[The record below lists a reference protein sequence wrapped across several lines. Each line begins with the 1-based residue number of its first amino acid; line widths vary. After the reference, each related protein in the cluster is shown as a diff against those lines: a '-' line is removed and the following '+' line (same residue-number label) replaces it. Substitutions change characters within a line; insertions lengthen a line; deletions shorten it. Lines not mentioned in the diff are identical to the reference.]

1 MISPLEMT
9 LFLLLASVVGVVL
22 FRYLNLPPM
31 LGYLTVGILVGPRAL
46 GIVPDTHGAQNLAE
60 FGVVFLMFSIGLEFS
75 LSKLRAMRHAVF
87 GLGLSQ
93 VLGTILVALLL
104 GLVLEPWVHITWQA
118 CVALGGALAMS
129 STAIVSKMLS
139 ERLEIESEH
148 GRNIMGVLLFQ
159 DLAVVP
165 LLIVIAAFG
174 GSSASLVESLGT
186 AAVKIVLALGIL
198 LIVGQK
204 PGRHKRFTG
213 LLPDLTGKRCA
224 VFCTF
229 ALNPGRTL
237 DKLQKIVEAHG
248 GDVLGGMSIRRDDLT
263 GGSAEFAERL
273 VGAIAG

>member
-1 MISPLEMT
+1 MQAVIIYDSVTGNTRNAANLIADEFYRHDIGAN
-9 LFLLLASVVGVVL
+9 LFKVTEVNPEAVTEADLVVVG
-22 FRYLNLPPM
+22 
-31 LGYLTVGILVGPRAL
+31 
-46 GIVPDTHGAQNLAE
+46 
-60 FGVVFLMFSIGLEFS
+60 
-75 LSKLRAMRHAVF
+75 
-87 GLGLSQ
+87 
-93 VLGTILVALLL
+93 
-104 GLVLEPWVHITWQA
+104 TWTD
-118 CVALGGALAMS
+118 G
-129 STAIVSKMLS
+129 
-139 ERLEIESEH
+139 
-148 GRNIMGVLLFQ
+148 
-159 DLAVVP
+159 
-165 LLIVIAAFG
+165 
-174 GSSASLVESLGT
+174 
-186 AAVKIVLALGIL
+186 L